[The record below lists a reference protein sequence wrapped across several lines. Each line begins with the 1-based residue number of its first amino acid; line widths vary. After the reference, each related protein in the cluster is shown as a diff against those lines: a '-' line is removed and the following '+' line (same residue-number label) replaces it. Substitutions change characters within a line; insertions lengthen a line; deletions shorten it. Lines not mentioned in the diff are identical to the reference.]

1 RYFTMKKQNIFSII
15 HITIYL
21 IYASCIVYFVTVR
34 NFRSIIVSILSL
46 IGIIILIILNKK
58 YKHLFGNLL
67 VNTLIIFIAI
77 SILGGT
83 CFDFYRFNHF
93 DDVLHITSGFIGCM
107 VARILFYFSQNETDI
122 PRKRIFFVIYMFMF
136 SMGIASIWEL
146 IEFGLD
152 RYLGFDCQAGGLTD
166 TMFDILDCLI
176 GSVIATIY
184 YYFKIRK
191 AENIKR

>member
-1 RYFTMKKQNIFSII
+1 MKKQNIFSII

-46 IGIIILIILNKK
+46 IGIIILILLNKK
-58 YKHLFGNLL
+58 YRHLFGNLL

-176 GSVIATIY
+176 GSIIATIY

>member
-1 RYFTMKKQNIFSII
+1 MKKQNIFSII

-21 IYASCIVYFVTVR
+21 IYVSCIVYFVTVR

-58 YKHLFGNLL
+58 YRHLFGNLL

-176 GSVIATIY
+176 GSIIATIY

>member
-1 RYFTMKKQNIFSII
+1 MKKQSIFSII

-58 YKHLFGNLL
+58 YRHLFGNLL

>member
-1 RYFTMKKQNIFSII
+1 MKKQNIFSII

-21 IYASCIVYFVTVR
+21 IYAACIVYFVTVR

>member
-1 RYFTMKKQNIFSII
+1 MKKQNIFSII

-34 NFRSIIVSILSL
+34 DFRSIIVSILSL

-58 YKHLFGNLL
+58 YRHLFGNLL

>member
-1 RYFTMKKQNIFSII
+1 MKKQNVFSII

-146 IEFGLD
+146 IEYGLD

-176 GSVIATIY
+176 GSIIATIY

>member
-1 RYFTMKKQNIFSII
+1 MKKQNIFSII

-176 GSVIATIY
+176 GSIIATIY

>member
-1 RYFTMKKQNIFSII
+1 MKKQNIFSII

-46 IGIIILIILNKK
+46 IGIIILVILNKK
-58 YKHLFGNLL
+58 YRHLFGNLL

-184 YYFKIRK
+184 YYFEIRK

>member
-1 RYFTMKKQNIFSII
+1 MKKQNIFSII

-58 YKHLFGNLL
+58 YRHLFGNLL

-93 DDVLHITSGFIGCM
+93 DYVLHITSGFIGCM

>member
-1 RYFTMKKQNIFSII
+1 MKKQNIFSII

-34 NFRSIIVSILSL
+34 NFRSIILSILSL

-146 IEFGLD
+146 IEYGLD

-176 GSVIATIY
+176 GSIIATIY

>member
-1 RYFTMKKQNIFSII
+1 MKKQNIFSII

-83 CFDFYRFNHF
+83 CFDFY
-93 DDVLHITSGFIGCM
+93 
-107 VARILFYFSQNETDI
+107 I
-122 PRKRIFFVIYMFMF
+122 PFADGEMTTPQL
-136 SMGIASIWEL
+136 EL
-146 IEFGLD
+146 
-152 RYLGFDCQAGGLTD
+152 
-166 TMFDILDCLI
+166 
-176 GSVIATIY
+176 
-184 YYFKIRK
+184 
-191 AENIKR
+191 

>member
-1 RYFTMKKQNIFSII
+1 MKKQNIFSII

-34 NFRSIIVSILSL
+34 NFRSTIVSILSL
-46 IGIIILIILNKK
+46 IWIIILIILNKK
-58 YKHLFGNLL
+58 YRHLFGNLL

>member
-1 RYFTMKKQNIFSII
+1 MKKQNIFSII

-34 NFRSIIVSILSL
+34 KFRSIIVSILSL

-58 YKHLFGNLL
+58 YRHLFGNLL

>member
-1 RYFTMKKQNIFSII
+1 MKKQNIFSII
-15 HITIYL
+15 HITTYL

-176 GSVIATIY
+176 GSIIATIY

>member
-1 RYFTMKKQNIFSII
+1 MKKQNIFSII

-67 VNTLIIFIAI
+67 VNTLIIFVAI

-176 GSVIATIY
+176 GSIIATIY

>member
-1 RYFTMKKQNIFSII
+1 MKKQNIFSII

-46 IGIIILIILNKK
+46 IGIIILVILNKK
-58 YKHLFGNLL
+58 YRHLFGNLL

-176 GSVIATIY
+176 GSIIATIY

>member
-1 RYFTMKKQNIFSII
+1 MKKQNIFSII

-34 NFRSIIVSILSL
+34 NFRWIIVSILSL

-176 GSVIATIY
+176 GSIIATIY

>member
-1 RYFTMKKQNIFSII
+1 MKKQNIFSII

-58 YKHLFGNLL
+58 YRHLFGNLL

-107 VARILFYFSQNETDI
+107 AARILFYFSQNETDI

-176 GSVIATIY
+176 GSIIATIY

>member
-1 RYFTMKKQNIFSII
+1 MKKQNIFSII

-184 YYFKIRK
+184 YYFKIIK

>member
-1 RYFTMKKQNIFSII
+1 MKKQNIFSMI

-21 IYASCIVYFVTVR
+21 IYAACIVYFVTVR
-34 NFRSIIVSILSL
+34 NFRAIILSILSL

-107 VARILFYFSQNETDI
+107 AARILFYFSQNETDI
-122 PRKRIFFVIYMFMF
+122 SRKRIFFVIYMFMF

-152 RYLGFDCQAGGLTD
+152 RFLGFNCQAGGLTD

-176 GSVIATIY
+176 GSIIATIY

>member
-1 RYFTMKKQNIFSII
+1 MKKQNIFSII

-152 RYLGFDCQAGGLTD
+152 RYLGFDCQAGGITD

>member
-1 RYFTMKKQNIFSII
+1 MKKQNIFSII

-21 IYASCIVYFVTVR
+21 IYASFIVYFVTVR
-34 NFRSIIVSILSL
+34 NIRSIIVSILSL

-176 GSVIATIY
+176 GSIIATIY

>member
-1 RYFTMKKQNIFSII
+1 MKKQNIFSII

>member
-1 RYFTMKKQNIFSII
+1 MKKQNIFSII

-58 YKHLFGNLL
+58 YRHLFGNLL

-176 GSVIATIY
+176 GSIIATIY

>member
-1 RYFTMKKQNIFSII
+1 MKKQNIFSII

-21 IYASCIVYFVTVR
+21 IYAACIVYFVTVR

-146 IEFGLD
+146 IEYGLD

>member
-1 RYFTMKKQNIFSII
+1 MKKQNIFSII

-58 YKHLFGNLL
+58 YRHLFGNLL

-107 VARILFYFSQNETDI
+107 VARILFYFSQNETDR
-122 PRKRIFFVIYMFMF
+122 PRKRIYFVIYMFMF

-176 GSVIATIY
+176 GSIIATIY

>member
-1 RYFTMKKQNIFSII
+1 MKKQNIFSII

-34 NFRSIIVSILSL
+34 NFHSIIVSILSL
-46 IGIIILIILNKK
+46 IGIIILIVLNKK
-58 YKHLFGNLL
+58 YRHLFGNLL

>member
-1 RYFTMKKQNIFSII
+1 MKKQNIFSII

-146 IEFGLD
+146 IEYGLD

-191 AENIKR
+191 AENIKK

>member
-1 RYFTMKKQNIFSII
+1 MKKQNIFSII

-21 IYASCIVYFVTVR
+21 IYASCIVYFVTGR

>member
-1 RYFTMKKQNIFSII
+1 MKKQNIFSII

-58 YKHLFGNLL
+58 YRHLFGNLL

>member
-1 RYFTMKKQNIFSII
+1 MKKQNIFSII

-21 IYASCIVYFVTVR
+21 IYAACIVYFVTVR

-176 GSVIATIY
+176 GSIIATIY

>member
-1 RYFTMKKQNIFSII
+1 MKKQNIFSII

-146 IEFGLD
+146 IEYGLD

-176 GSVIATIY
+176 GSIIATIY

>member
-1 RYFTMKKQNIFSII
+1 MKKQNIFSII

-107 VARILFYFSQNETDI
+107 AARILFYFSQNETDI

-152 RYLGFDCQAGGLTD
+152 RYLGFNCQAGGLTD

>member
-1 RYFTMKKQNIFSII
+1 MKKQIIFSII

-58 YKHLFGNLL
+58 YRHLFGNLL

-176 GSVIATIY
+176 GSIIATIY

>member
-1 RYFTMKKQNIFSII
+1 MKKQNIFSII
-15 HITIYL
+15 HISIYL
-21 IYASCIVYFVTVR
+21 IYVACIVYFITVR
-34 NFRSIIVSILSL
+34 NFRSIILSILSL

-107 VARILFYFSQNETDI
+107 AARILFYFSQNETDI

-146 IEFGLD
+146 IEFFLD
-152 RYLGFDCQAGGLTD
+152 KYLGFDCQAGGLRD

-176 GSVIATIY
+176 GSVVATIY

-191 AENIKR
+191 AENIKK

>member
-1 RYFTMKKQNIFSII
+1 MKKQNIFSII

-152 RYLGFDCQAGGLTD
+152 RYLGFNCQAGGLTD

-176 GSVIATIY
+176 GSIIATIY

>member
-1 RYFTMKKQNIFSII
+1 MKKQNIFSII

-34 NFRSIIVSILSL
+34 NFRSTIVSILSL

-58 YKHLFGNLL
+58 YRHLFGNLL

>member
-1 RYFTMKKQNIFSII
+1 MKKQNIFSII

-107 VARILFYFSQNETDI
+107 VSRILFYFSQNETDI

-176 GSVIATIY
+176 GSIIATIY